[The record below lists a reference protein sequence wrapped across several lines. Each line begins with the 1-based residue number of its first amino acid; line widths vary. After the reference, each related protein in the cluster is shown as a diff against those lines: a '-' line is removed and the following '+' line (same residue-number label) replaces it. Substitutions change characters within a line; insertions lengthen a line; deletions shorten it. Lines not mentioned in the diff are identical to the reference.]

1 MALGGGCFIISLRII
16 DFFYPVLLHVLFMK
30 QQVRFPED
38 NRIYKMFYNLSVNWE
53 KKKKKERNQ
62 VTFFSSQVTTVRSIL
77 LLRKVLAVSNM
88 KKPETPFP
96 VKPAH
101 RFMCNS
107 SSAIEMAS
115 KIKA

>member
-1 MALGGGCFIISLRII
+1 MALGGGCFSLSLKIIEI
-16 DFFYPVLLHVLFMK
+16 FYPVLLPVLFMK

-38 NRIYKMFYNLSVNWE
+38 NRIYEMFYNLSIKWE
-53 KKKKKERNQ
+53 KKKK
-62 VTFFSSQVTTVRSIL
+62 VTKKVTLFSSQVTTIRSIL
-77 LLRKVLAVSNM
+77 LLRKILSVCN
-88 KKPETPFP
+88 KEKPETPFS

-101 RFMCNS
+101 RSVYNS